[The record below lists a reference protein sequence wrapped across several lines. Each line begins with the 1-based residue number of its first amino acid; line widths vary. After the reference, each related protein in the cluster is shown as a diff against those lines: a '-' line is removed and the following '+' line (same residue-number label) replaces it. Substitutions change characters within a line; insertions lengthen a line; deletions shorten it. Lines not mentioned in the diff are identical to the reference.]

1 MSGPIVVP
9 LDGSAVAEHALPVAT
24 SIAAR
29 SGSDIHLIELRGA
42 DASPLVEPIAA
53 MLGAGRVHI
62 IALPGAITPE
72 LGEYAREANTRLLL
86 LPVESPAPTAQSELS
101 ASADAITRRA
111 AVPVLLV
118 RATLE
123 TPALQRDWHCRHV
136 LIPLDGTG
144 LSQKII
150 PAAATLARD
159 FNAQV
164 TLLRVLPEFPLP
176 AETPAVPLQEPLS
189 PMARQREALR
199 ELEVV
204 AALMRNSGLSVS
216 TRVFQTSIPPADAIL
231 EQAGEEKT
239 DLIALASRGFGM
251 AKQFPSD
258 SVTRALVEHAQQ
270 PLLVLRPRERTRA
283 AQTRLDKMAV
293 FQTL

>member
-1 MSGPIVVP
+1 MSGPILVP
-9 LDGSAVAEHALPVAT
+9 LDGSAVAEHALPAVA

-42 DASPLVEPIAA
+42 DASPLVEPLAA
-53 MLGAGRVHI
+53 MLGAGRVHP
-62 IALPGAITPE
+62 IALPGAITAE
-72 LGEYAREANTRLLL
+72 LGEYARDANARLLV
-86 LPVESPAPTAQSELS
+86 LPIESQRENARSELA

-118 RATLE
+118 RTTDEAK
-123 TPALQRDWHCRHV
+123 TPHEEWQCRHILV
-136 LIPLDGTG
+136 PLDGSG
-144 LSQKII
+144 MSQQIV
-150 PAAATLARD
+150 PAAATLARELD
-159 FNAQV
+159 AQV
-164 TLLRVLPEFPLP
+164 TLLRVLSEFPLP

-189 PMARQREALR
+189 PMARKRAALR

-204 AALMRNSGLSVS
+204 ARLLRNKGLSVN
-216 TRVFQTSIPPADAIL
+216 TRVFQTSMAPADAIIG
-231 EQAGEEKT
+231 QATEENA

-258 SVTRALVEHAQQ
+258 SVTRALVQRAQQ
-270 PLLVLRPRERTRA
+270 PLLVLRPRERTRS
-283 AQTRLDKMAV
+283 AQTRLDRMAV